1 LISTNQGGSHG
12 ANVSNFVFDG
22 DIVDRGGGRTN
33 EGHLDG
39 LGQRCQMWRQG
50 GRLRQEMRRQGEARV
65 FVNDSDKT
73 VLAVS
78 NQDALKGHEG
88 HHVRVKGSVDN
99 NTLTVSGVRM
109 MKD

>member
-1 LISTNQGGSHG
+1 MKQMFLTLFCLAALAPRSLAAPTKGTWTGWVSDTKCG
-12 ANVSNFVFDG
+12 AK
-22 DIVDRGGGRTN
+22 VDAACAKKCA
-33 EGHLDG
+33 DS
-39 LGQRCQMWRQG
+39 
-50 GRLRQEMRRQGEARV
+50 GEARV

-99 NTLTVSGVRM
+99 NTSNVSGVSM
-109 MKD
+109 MKDQNMK